1 LEKYRKLVVLALAL
15 TLLPAC
21 TPDYDERYHPVT
33 AVTDNGA
40 LLLRDGV
47 KVELTGLEPTEGS
60 RAWLRKHVAGQR
72 VRVVYD
78 SRQYPESTEPGANV
92 LAYVLTEDGASVN
105 GYLAG
110 AQLAPVVAGTAF
122 DSAAAFRAYAA
133 GQRVVEPGTAPAV
146 AADTNEAEEAEPADE
161 PLAATAPGDLS
172 DLVDRLEP
180 AVFLIQT
187 NGGSLGTGFFV
198 SAGGLAVSNYHVFRG
213 SDAGYVK
220 LTDGRQRR
228 ITEIVDAN
236 EEADYIV
243 FRVAKGENSPNEAY
257 PYLRLAPTVPR
268 RASEVL
274 VIGNPEGLERTFTKG
289 VVSALRGENQELIQ
303 FDAAI
308 SSGSSGSP
316 VMNARGQVVGIATFK
331 RLDCENCNFAVNI
344 RRVGLGRFL

>member
-1 LEKYRKLVVLALAL
+1 MRKPAAVLLLALS
-15 TLLPAC
+15 AC
-21 TPDYDERYHPVT
+21 TPDYDERYHLVT
-33 AVTDNGA
+33 SITDDGG
-40 LLLRDGV
+40 LLLNDGV
-47 KVELTGLEPTEGS
+47 RVTLTGLEPTEGS
-60 RAWLRKHVAGQR
+60 RAWLREHLAGQR
-72 VRVVYD
+72 VRLAYD
-78 SRQYPESTEPGANV
+78 SRQYPESTEKGSTV
-92 LAYVLTEDGASVN
+92 SAYVLTAEGASVN
-105 GYLAG
+105 GYLAS
-110 AQLAPVVAGTAF
+110 AQLAPVAAEAF
-122 DSAAAFRAYAA
+122 DSAADFRAYAA
-133 GQRVVEPGTAPAV
+133 GRRVTEPTAAPHEETATPAEAVTDEASPSDEQRVSQP
-146 AADTNEAEEAEPADE
+146 
-161 PLAATAPGDLS
+161 PGDLS

-243 FRVAKGENSPNEAY
+243 FRVAKGENAPDEAY
-257 PYLRLAPTVPR
+257 PYLRLAPAIPR

-289 VVSALRGENQELIQ
+289 VVSALRGENQGLIQ

-316 VMNARGQVVGIATFK
+316 VMNGRGQVVGIATFK

-344 RRVGLGRFL
+344 RRVKLERFL